1 MLSRPWKE
9 AAWVFGL
16 NRLFTVCLSIIS
28 ILLLPWL
35 LPTARQVL
43 QTNDLYKNDPY
54 TLHGLLFSWY
64 RWDVLHYVNISFQG
78 YKDTPD
84 VAFFPLWPLLQH
96 YTGLLLGGHYPDS
109 YYFAGLLLSN
119 LFFYLALV
127 LLYRLIAN
135 DFTPAVARRTLIYLT
150 FTPYG
155 LFFFAG
161 YTESLFLLLCV
172 ATFLLLQ
179 RGRPLDWWYAGLL
192 GFLAS
197 LTRSTGLML
206 VVPFLIIY
214 LQHFW
219 MPSASKSAF
228 NRHSWK
234 EKLNA
239 LVPILLLPLGLLVY
253 ILYLYYTRGD
263 PFILTSQEAQWQR
276 HFSLP
281 WNTVALL
288 FSTLL
293 VPPAFWLNLILLV
306 YTLFPLVV
314 LGLGW
319 KRIPLHYRLFAL
331 AMIAFVLSFPITYI
345 NPLTSQPRYLLI
357 IFPIFVILAIWGK
370 APRFH
375 WCYITTSVIL
385 FSFNVILFVGNY
397 WIV

>member
-1 MLSRPWKE
+1 MQSRAWRE
-9 AAWVFGL
+9 AAWIFGL
-16 NRLFTVCLSIIS
+16 NRLFTILLSIIS
-28 ILLLPWL
+28 ILLLPRL
-35 LPTARQVL
+35 LPTVKQTL

-78 YKDTPD
+78 YKYTPD

-119 LFFYLALV
+119 LCFYLALV
-127 LLYRLIAN
+127 LLYRLVAD
-135 DFTPAVARRTLIYLT
+135 DFTSAVARRTLIYLT

-161 YTESLFLLLCV
+161 YTESLFVLLCV
-172 ATFLLLQ
+172 ATFLLWQ
-179 RGRPLDWWYAGLL
+179 RGKSLDWWGAGLL

-197 LTRSTGLML
+197 LTRATGFILG
-206 VVPFLIIY
+206 VPFLIIY
-214 LQHFW
+214 LQRFW
-219 MPSASKSAF
+219 MPSEL
-228 NRHSWK
+228 NRHSWR

-239 LVPILLLPLGLLVY
+239 FVPILLLPLGLVIY
-253 ILYLYYTRGD
+253 MLYLYYTKGD
-263 PFILTSQEAQWQR
+263 PFILSSQEATWQR

-281 WNTVALL
+281 WDTVALIIR
-288 FSTLL
+288 TLL
-293 VPPAFWLNLILLV
+293 VPSVFWLNLLFLGF
-306 YTLFPLVV
+306 TLFPLSV

-331 AMIAFVLSFPITYI
+331 VMAALVLSFPLNYTS
-345 NPLTSQPRYLLI
+345 PLTSQPRYLII

-375 WCYITTSVIL
+375 QCYITTSVVL
-385 FSFNVILFVGNY
+385 FSINVFLFVANY

>member
-16 NRLFTVCLSIIS
+16 NRLFIVFLSIIS
-28 ILLLPWL
+28 ILLVPRM
-35 LPTARQVL
+35 LPTAKQVL
-43 QTNDLYKNDPY
+43 QKNDLYKNDLY
-54 TLHGLLFSWY
+54 SLHGLLFSWY
-64 RWDVLHYVNISFQG
+64 RWDVLHFVNISFQG
-78 YKDTPD
+78 YKDTPN

-96 YTGLLLGGHYPDS
+96 YAGLLLGGQYPDS

-119 LFFYLALV
+119 LCFYLALV
-127 LLYRLIAN
+127 LLYQLIVN

-150 FTPYG
+150 FAPYG

-172 ATFLLLQ
+172 ATFLFLQ
-179 RGRPLDWWYAGLL
+179 RGRSLDWWYAGLL

-197 LTRSTGLML
+197 LTRSAGIILA
-206 VVPFLIIY
+206 VPVLIIY
-214 LQHFW
+214 LQRFW
-219 MPSASKSAF
+219 MPSEF
-228 NRHSWK
+228 NLHSWK
-234 EKLNA
+234 EKINA
-239 LVPILLLPLGLLVY
+239 FIPILLLPIGLLVY
-253 ILYLYYTRGD
+253 VIYLYYTKGN
-263 PFILTSQEAQWQR
+263 PFILISQEEQWQR

-288 FSTLL
+288 FNTLL
-293 VPPAFWLNLILLV
+293 VPSAFSTNCFLLGL
-306 YTLFPLVV
+306 TLFPLAV

-331 AMIAFVLSFPITYI
+331 AMIAFVLSIPAYYI
-345 NPLTSQPRYLLI
+345 NPLTSQPRFLMI

-370 APRFH
+370 VPRFN
-375 WCYITTSVIL
+375 WSYITASVIL
-385 FSFNVILFVGNY
+385 FSYSVYLFVGNY

>member
-28 ILLLPWL
+28 ILLLPRL
-35 LPTARQVL
+35 LPTTRQVL

-54 TLHGLLFSWY
+54 TLHGLLFSCY

-109 YYFAGLLLSN
+109 FYFAGLLLSN

-127 LLYRLIAN
+127 LLYHLIAD
-135 DFTPAVARRTLIYLT
+135 DFTPAVARRTLLYLI

-197 LTRSTGLML
+197 LTRSTGLIL
-206 VVPFLIIY
+206 GVPFLIIY

-219 MPSASKSAF
+219 MSSAS
-228 NRHSWK
+228 NHHNWK

-239 LVPILLLPLGLLVY
+239 FVPILLLPLGLLVY
-253 ILYLYYTRGD
+253 ILYLYYTKGD

-281 WNTVALL
+281 WNTAALL
-288 FSTLL
+288 FHTLL
-293 VPPAFWLNLILLV
+293 VPSAFWLNS
-306 YTLFPLVV
+306 
-314 LGLGW
+314 
-319 KRIPLHYRLFAL
+319 AL
-331 AMIAFVLSFPITYI
+331 ACLYSLPAGRVRTGVEAHSIALP
-345 NPLTSQPRYLLI
+345 PLRP
-357 IFPIFVILAIWGK
+357 
-370 APRFH
+370 
-375 WCYITTSVIL
+375 
-385 FSFNVILFVGNY
+385 GNDCLRA
-397 WIV
+397 